1 MRIEMR
7 KLRLIVAVLV
17 SLQSIAMLAND
28 TKGAT
33 RLSLII
39 GEQMSVSVQNDVL
52 QLKIRLAPEVSASIW
67 TAENCSA
74 PSDRAV
80 LIQKSGIYTLPL
92 ENSSPDAKACVL
104 SSDGV
109 LTASVPLS
117 K

>member
-1 MRIEMR
+1 MR
-7 KLRLIVAVLV
+7 KLRLVVAALVL
-17 SLQSIAMLAND
+17 LQSTVSFAAD

-33 RLSLII
+33 RLSLVV

-74 PSDRAV
+74 PSDQAM
-80 LIQKSGIYTLPL
+80 LIQKSGIYNLPL
-92 ENSSPDAKACVL
+92 NSFAPDAKACVL

-109 LTASVPLS
+109 LVASVPLS